1 MTYAPL
7 LAACLILLAA
17 TGPVP
22 AAAQDHGHDH
32 GPDQAAHADEAE
44 APPVAVTLWTD
55 EVELFMEYPQLVAA
69 RSGRFIIHLTVLDGF
84 QPVRA
89 GRVVLTFT
97 APDGR
102 REVRTADTLLREG
115 IFAPDIG
122 LVAAGPYAFE
132 LAYEGPDVSAT
143 FTVPGFRVHAAPV
156 HAHADEEEEG
166 ITFLKEQQWQV
177 PFATAFAEA
186 RELKQT
192 VWAIGRVLPAPQAY
206 AEIAAPIAGTV
217 QVLSDGDLALPG
229 ARVRRGDVVARI
241 APPLDG
247 DSWTASRLALAQAER
262 DYARAQRLREV
273 DAIAAREFEAAENA
287 YLALKAGHAQL
298 AGAGDGDV
306 LTLTAPIAG
315 QVVDWQV
322 SPGRRL
328 SAGDR
333 LMAIA
338 DPSVVWLQ
346 VDVYAHDFRDLGT
359 PVGLRVGSGAGGW
372 DVPAGALRVLSTG
385 GALDP
390 LTRTVPVLLEIA
402 NDAGRLAIGETTPVE
417 LHAADGTVATAV
429 PRSAVFTDEG
439 VDVVFVQAGGE
450 SFAKRIVR
458 LGPAHGDWVAV
469 LAGVAAGER
478 VVVRGGYH
486 VKLAATTA
494 EIGHGHAH

>member
-1 MTYAPL
+1 MTYVPL
-7 LAACLILLAA
+7 LAACLVLLAA
-17 TGPVP
+17 MGPVP

-32 GPDQAAHADEAE
+32 GPGEAAHADEAAHAGEAE

-55 EVELFMEYPQLVAA
+55 EVELFMEYPQMVAA

-156 HAHADEEEEG
+156 HAHEDEEEEG

-177 PFATAFAEA
+177 PFATAFAED
-186 RELKQT
+186 RELKRT

-217 QVLSDGDLALPG
+217 QVLADGDLALPG
-229 ARVRRGDVVARI
+229 AHVRRGDVVARI
-241 APPLDG
+241 APPLEG

-273 DAIAAREFEAAENA
+273 DAIPAREFEAAENA

-306 LTLTAPIAG
+306 LT
-315 QVVDWQV
+315 
-322 SPGRRL
+322 
-328 SAGDR
+328 
-333 LMAIA
+333 
-338 DPSVVWLQ
+338 
-346 VDVYAHDFRDLGT
+346 
-359 PVGLRVGSGAGGW
+359 
-372 DVPAGALRVLSTG
+372 
-385 GALDP
+385 
-390 LTRTVPVLLEIA
+390 
-402 NDAGRLAIGETTPVE
+402 
-417 LHAADGTVATAV
+417 
-429 PRSAVFTDEG
+429 
-439 VDVVFVQAGGE
+439 
-450 SFAKRIVR
+450 
-458 LGPAHGDWVAV
+458 
-469 LAGVAAGER
+469 
-478 VVVRGGYH
+478 
-486 VKLAATTA
+486 
-494 EIGHGHAH
+494 